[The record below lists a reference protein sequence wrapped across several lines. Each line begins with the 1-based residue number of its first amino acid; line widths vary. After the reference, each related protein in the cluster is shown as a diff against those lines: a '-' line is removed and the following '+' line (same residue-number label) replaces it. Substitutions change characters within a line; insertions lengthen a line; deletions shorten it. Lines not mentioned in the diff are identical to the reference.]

1 MGAMGKV
8 GATEI
13 EDMHLTWKK
22 NTGQVSV
29 VGTSKPDG
37 PTGWKGKPLQRSLDG
52 RILRENGWRGMAT
65 LVYHWFHF
73 PAAGVLRRHSAGTTV
88 MNADDTHHD
97 TQRARAFER
106 AAELLTAPNALMHL
120 NLDEARVVVGYMTPR
135 FIPAET
141 TFIREGDAADDGF
154 MALLLEGEIVVE
166 SVTVSRTEPLTIS
179 VLGPGALVGEV
190 GLVDRE
196 PRSASCTTGIDS
208 LCAILTRESF
218 EALINE
224 QPRIGSKLLLAISA
238 RLAER
243 LRDNA
248 RKLRLYA
255 KLAKAMQ
262 MEIDRLVLPKRT

>member
-1 MGAMGKV
+1 
-8 GATEI
+8 
-13 EDMHLTWKK
+13 
-22 NTGQVSV
+22 
-29 VGTSKPDG
+29 
-37 PTGWKGKPLQRSLDG
+37 
-52 RILRENGWRGMAT
+52 
-65 LVYHWFHF
+65 
-73 PAAGVLRRHSAGTTV
+73 

-196 PRSASCTTGIDS
+196 PRSASCTASTDVV
-208 LCAILTRESF
+208 CAILTREAI
-218 EALINE
+218 EALIDA
-224 QPRIGSKLLLAISA
+224 QPRVGAKLLLAISV
-238 RLAER
+238 RLAQR

-255 KLAKAMQ
+255 KLAQAMS
-262 MEIDRLVLPKRT
+262 MEMNGFIRAQDGGG